1 MKVAYCIRE
10 NWKATLGGDVVQ
22 MLQTKAE
29 IEKNFDVEIQVM
41 ESYHD
46 LKKFQP
52 DIVHIFNMQ
61 TLEESSK
68 YLNEAKQ
75 LGCITVL
82 STIYWDLS
90 HARFIVNFAKFGLF
104 CKGEGF
110 RNLYNLY
117 NHSES
122 LISKIIGKPTS
133 ATSAYKDKVRNFL
146 KEFDVFL
153 PNSEEEMQII
163 NRIFNEKF
171 DNYKVI
177 PNSVDFDKFPFSQ
190 NLDRNGFISA
200 ARIEPIKNQL
210 MLADIAKENAYELT
224 LVGGFTEN
232 NINYVNKV
240 ELICKNESK
249 IELITQSVDQLTLGD
264 MFKKHK
270 VHILA
275 SFRESPGLSSLEA
288 IGSGL
293 NLVVSESDFCP
304 THTYFN
310 DLIGKHVFICDPY
323 SKKSIHNAMK
333 LANESFSPNTNL
345 IKQFSWYNTG
355 ALTYQTYLSLYY

>member
-1 MKVAYCIRE
+1 MKIAYCIRE
-10 NWKATLGGDVVQ
+10 NWKSTLGGDVVQ

-29 IEKNFDVEIQVM
+29 IEKNYDVEIQVM
-41 ESYHD
+41 ETYQD

-68 YLNEAKQ
+68 YLSEAKE

-90 HARFIVNFAKFGLF
+90 HARFIVNFAKFGIF
-104 CKGEGF
+104 CNGEGF
-110 RNLYNLY
+110 RNLYHLY
-117 NHSES
+117 NHSEAF
-122 LISKIIGKPTS
+122 ISKIIGKPTS
-133 ATSAYKDKVRNFL
+133 ATNKYKNRVKNFL
-146 KEFDVFL
+146 KEFDIFL

-163 NRIFNEKF
+163 NKLFNEAYT
-171 DNYKVI
+171 NYSVI
-177 PNSVDFDKFPFSQ
+177 PNSVDFDKFLFS
-190 NLDRNGFISA
+190 NNSNRNGFISA

-210 MLADIAKENAYELT
+210 MLAKIAKENAYNLT
-224 LVGGFTEN
+224 LVGGFTQN
-232 NINYVNKV
+232 NVNYVNKV
-240 ELICKNESK
+240 RTICENQSK
-249 IELITQSVDQLTLGD
+249 IDLITQNIDQKTLGN
-264 MFKKHK
+264 MFQQHK

-304 THTYFN
+304 THTYF
-310 DLIGKHVFICDPY
+310 DGLIDKHVFICDPY
-323 SKKSIHNAMK
+323 SEKSIHQAMK
-333 LANESFSPNTNL
+333 LAHESQSPEANL
-345 IKQFSWYNTG
+345 IKRFSWHNT
-355 ALTYQTYLSLYY
+355 AVQTYQAYCSVL